1 MSSGPIDHIGTLYNT
16 TDSGFSETDLI
27 RELIDNALDADPSE
41 VKIDMV
47 YNQESN
53 TYLIIVVDDA
63 GGMNY
68 ETLNNH
74 IIINNRKHASDEKN
88 GRFGYGGI
96 AAYFGLT
103 QEGNGKATILSKVEY
118 EPINQL
124 TLDFPKFKRD
134 NKIAYIAHDATAF
147 MSEMWDNYSV
157 NKNHGTL
164 IILECNQP
172 FLSNMIAK
180 LPFENLGRTYYA
192 YINENIKLTLMVNS
206 KLHTQIASNNVIDE
220 RNATHIKKTEIT
232 VWKMEQK
239 VIVVFKNG
247 NGTPVQ
253 FDLEDK
259 KTKQTINL
267 AANGYREIGKINFTS
282 AIRYNPFDKADNWR
296 VSDGGYYLQR
306 GKKVI
311 TKIENPY
318 PSTGDFAY
326 RELRASSRHLVKF
339 TTNLDS
345 LCGIQ
350 VNKSKIEKHLI
361 NKAIFT
367 TIEHLAM
374 DFCKKSWDKI
384 KQPTQRPVTPAPKPV
399 VALTPTPA
407 PAPKPVVALTPAPA
421 PAPKPVV
428 ALTPTPAPK
437 PVVALTSTPAPAP
450 KPVVA
455 SSSASSSAPTPR
467 KGDALENLQVELAM
481 LATTPK
487 PPTLPTFTF
496 SQPNPISLPQPL
508 PQQLPS
514 IEELIEASENYTK
527 YLKNL
532 KNVETLKNSKT
543 LQIYT
548 LQRELKID

>member
-1 MSSGPIDHIGTLYNT
+1 MSSGPIDHIGTLNNI
-16 TDSGFSETDLI
+16 TDSGFSETDYI
-27 RELIDNALDADPSE
+27 RELLDNALDADPSE
-41 VKIDMV
+41 VKIYME

-63 GGMNY
+63 RGMNC

-74 IIINNRKHASDEKN
+74 IIINNRKDASDEKI
-88 GRFGYGGI
+88 GRFGYGGM
-96 AAYFGLT
+96 AGYWGLT
-103 QEGNGKATILSKVEY
+103 QNGNGKATILSKVEC

-134 NKIAYIAHDATAF
+134 NKIAYIAHDASAF

-172 FLSNMIAK
+172 FVSNMIAK

-192 YINENIKLTLMVNS
+192 YINENIKLTLMVNGE
-206 KLHTQIASNNVIDE
+206 LHTQIASNNVIDE
-220 RNATHIKKTEIT
+220 RNTTHIKKTEIT
-232 VWKMEQK
+232 VWKKEQEL
-239 VIVVFKNG
+239 IVEFKNG

-259 KTKQTINL
+259 KTKHTINL
-267 AANGYREIGKINFTS
+267 YENGYREIGKINLTS
-282 AIRYNPFDKADNWR
+282 AIRYNLFDKADNWR

-311 TKIENPY
+311 TKIEIPY
-318 PSTGDFAY
+318 PVTGDFAY

-361 NKAIFT
+361 NNAIFT

-374 DFCKKSWDKI
+374 EFWKKSWDKI
-384 KQPTQRPVTPAPKPV
+384 KQPSPKPATPKPATPKPVPTPVLKPATPKPVPTPVLKPVLKPVPLPAPKP
-399 VALTPTPA
+399 L
-407 PAPKPVVALTPAPA
+407 
-421 PAPKPVV
+421 
-428 ALTPTPAPK
+428 
-437 PVVALTSTPAPAP
+437 
-450 KPVVA
+450 VA
-455 SSSASSSAPTPR
+455 SSSASSSSSSSAVTPR
-467 KGDALENLQVELAM
+467 KGDALENLQVELAK
-481 LATTPK
+481 LATK
-487 PPTLPTFTF
+487 PNPQTFTF
-496 SQPNPISLPQPL
+496 PQPNPVPL
-508 PQQLPS
+508 PKPTPPQLPS
-514 IEELIEASENYTK
+514 IEQVIEALKNVTK
-527 YLKNL
+527 YVE
-532 KNVETLKNSKT
+532 NVETLKNST
-543 LQIYT
+543 LQQIYT
-548 LQRELKID
+548 QIQQIERDLKND

>member
-1 MSSGPIDHIGTLYNT
+1 MSSGPIDHIGTLDNT

-27 RELIDNALDADPSE
+27 RELIDNALDAHPSE
-41 VKIDMV
+41 VKIYMV
-47 YNQESN
+47 HNQESN
-53 TYLIIVVDDA
+53 TYRIIVADDA
-63 GGMNY
+63 RGMNC

-74 IIINNRKHASDEKN
+74 IIINKRKDASDEKN

-96 AAYFGLT
+96 AAYYGIT
-103 QEGNGKATILSKVEY
+103 QNGNGKATILSKVEC

-134 NKIAYIAHDATAF
+134 NKIAYIAHDASAF

-172 FLSNMIAK
+172 FVSNMIAT

-192 YINENIKLTLMVNS
+192 YINDNIKLTLMVNGE
-206 KLHTQIASNNVIDE
+206 LHTQIASNNVIDE

-232 VWKMEQK
+232 VWKKEQEL
-239 VIVVFKNG
+239 IVEFKNG

-253 FDLEDK
+253 FDFEDK
-259 KTKQTINL
+259 KPKHTINL
-267 AANGYREIGKINFTS
+267 YENGYREIGKINLTS
-282 AIRYNPFDKADNWR
+282 AIRYNLFDKADNWR

-361 NKAIFT
+361 NNAIFT

-384 KQPTQRPVTPAPKPV
+384 KQPSPKPATPKPATPKPVTPTPVTPKPVTLNLVTPNLVTPKPVTPKPVLKPVLKPVPLPAPKPV
-399 VALTPTPA
+399 TPNLVT
-407 PAPKPVVALTPAPA
+407 
-421 PAPKPVV
+421 
-428 ALTPTPAPK
+428 
-437 PVVALTSTPAPAP
+437 
-450 KPVVA
+450 
-455 SSSASSSAPTPR
+455 PTPR

-481 LATTPK
+481 LATK
-487 PPTLPTFTF
+487 PNPQTFTF
-496 SQPNPISLPQPL
+496 PQPNPVPL
-508 PQQLPS
+508 PKPTPPQLPS
-514 IEELIEASENYTK
+514 IEQVIEA
-527 YLKNL
+527 LKNVI
-532 KNVETLKNSKT
+532 KYVENVETLKNNT
-543 LQIYT
+543 LQQIYT
-548 LQRELKID
+548 QIQQIERDLKND